1 MKTSL
6 FQETQKF
13 NQLWIR
19 IPLLCLMAMFIWG
32 LYKQLVLGE
41 PWGSRPA
48 TNGGLLLGSS
58 IMAGVTILFL
68 TARLNTEIDETGVYY
83 KFFPFHFKNH
93 RIDWASVEKAFVREY
108 SPLGEFGGW
117 GIRFGFGQGRAL
129 NVSGNMGLQLHLK
142 NGKKIL
148 IGTRKPDELAM
159 VLEHLKSKNIIQ

>member
-1 MKTSL
+1 M

-32 LYKQLVLGE
+32 LYKQLVLGA

-48 TNGGLLLGSS
+48 TNGGLLLGSF
-58 IMAGVTILFL
+58 IMAGVTTLFL
-68 TARLNTEIDETGVYY
+68 TARLKTEIDETGIYF

-93 RIDWASVEKAFVREY
+93 KIDWSSVEKAFVREY

-117 GIRFGFGQGRAL
+117 GIRFGFGHGRAL

-148 IGTRKPDELAM
+148 IGTRKPDELAT
-159 VLEHLKSKNIIQ
+159 VLGHLKSKNIIQ

>member
-1 MKTSL
+1 
-6 FQETQKF
+6 
-13 NQLWIR
+13 
-19 IPLLCLMAMFIWG
+19 MAMFIWG

>member
-1 MKTSL
+1 MKIAL
-6 FQETQKF
+6 FQETQKL

-19 IPLLCLMAMFIWG
+19 IPLLCLTAMFIWG

-48 TNGGLLLGSS
+48 TNGGLLLGFS

-68 TARLNTEIDETGVYY
+68 TARLNTEIDETGIYY
-83 KFFPFHFKNH
+83 KFFPFHLKKH
-93 RIDWASVEKAFVREY
+93 KIDWTSVEKAFVREY

-117 GIRFGFGQGRAL
+117 GIRFGFGSGKAF

-142 NGKKIL
+142 NKKRVL
-148 IGTRKPDELAM
+148 IGTQKPEEIKM
-159 VLEHLKSKNIIQ
+159 VLEQLKSKIIPS